1 MANDSLTP
9 PPALLTLLEAR
20 APFEGLSLLASLPWL
35 ATAPRG
41 DGHRVLVAPG
51 FGAGEGSVGPLVGFL
66 RRLGYD
72 AAPWGLGRNRG
83 RVMKDV
89 ESLVTRLVDRERSE
103 GAEPTSLI
111 GWSLGGVIVRE
122 VAREVPDLVRQVI
135 TLGSPVVGGPRYT
148 RVGNWFWGSPE
159 DLDRLEARIH
169 ERNLRG
175 IQVPVISIY
184 SRSDGVVAWRAS
196 VDRYNAH
203 AQNITVPG
211 SHLGLGVNPL
221 VWRHLARIL
230 ARPIG
235 EGASDS

>member
-1 MANDSLTP
+1 MTDERLSP
-9 PPALLTLLEAR
+9 PSPVLTLLEAR
-20 APFEGLSLLASLPWL
+20 APLEGLSLLASLPWL

-41 DGHRVLVAPG
+41 DGRPVLVAPG
-51 FGAGEGSVGPLVGFL
+51 FGAGEASVSPMVRFL
-66 RRLGYD
+66 RALNHD
-72 AAPWGLGRNRG
+72 AKSWGLGRNRG
-83 RVMKDV
+83 RVMADV
-89 ESLVTRLVDRERSE
+89 ESLCERLSRSGNTAREP
-103 GAEPTSLI
+103 ATLI

-135 TLGSPVVGGPRYT
+135 TLGTPVVGGPKYT
-148 RVGNWFWGSPE
+148 RVGNWFWGSSV
-159 DLDRLEARIH
+159 DIDALEARIH

-175 IQVPVISIY
+175 IQVPVTSIY

-203 AQNITVPG
+203 ARNIEVPG

-230 ARPIG
+230 AEPS
-235 EGASDS
+235 EGT